1 MSCTCCQGQMI
12 GLHHIGVRTTDLTK
26 THAFYTDV
34 LGFEMFKRVSLPQ
47 PNGTATEIAFVRL
60 GTLTLELIQP
70 ADLTQV
76 EKETGM
82 VQHVAIAVKGIDGI
96 VEKLKAKGVA
106 FRTEEPVN
114 NEPLNAKLIFFTG
127 AAGETL
133 ELFEDL

>member
-1 MSCTCCQGQMI
+1 M
-12 GLHHIGVRTTDLTK
+12 
-26 THAFYTDV
+26 
-34 LGFEMFKRVSLPQ
+34 
-47 PNGTATEIAFVRL
+47 
-60 GTLTLELIQP
+60 
-70 ADLTQV
+70 
-76 EKETGM
+76 
-82 VQHVAIAVKGIDGI
+82 AIAVKGIDGI